1 MHRLLKMLLAF
12 ALITCLPIPCCAQSA
27 SEKKAAQKAELK
39 AELKAEELKNDAS
52 YICGEGWGDTYSSA
66 DQAALN
72 DLISKIS
79 LHVSNSFQIN
89 EEELNTN
96 SGFDSKTAVTSV
108 MNSYAQATLTNT
120 NNLVISNAPQT
131 HVLRYI
137 KSSEVIKIFDERK
150 EKVFDYVRSAMR
162 AEEKAKIDDALRNYY
177 WAFAMVRSL
186 QYPNSVKMDIDGEQ
200 RLLVTWIPQQ
210 IEEIM
215 SNLSTQIASKDGND
229 INLFIKYKNE
239 PVTSIDYT
247 YFDGQTWSNL
257 YSAKDGM
264 GIVELRPGVDVN
276 SLQLKYEYEY
286 ADQCQIDKELESVM
300 QLFKGTPFKN
310 ASVYISNL
318 DKKSAVSSEA
328 RKEFEKS
335 VKTESAANLETLS
348 KVNDEKQ
355 LAGIMNRVVN
365 AIKTR
370 QYDSVND
377 CFSADGL
384 EMYKKLLNYGQ
395 ARLLGNPQFSFYT
408 MGKRVVCR
416 SIPMAFS
423 FRNNKRKFVEDVTF
437 TFGEDRKIE
446 CVAFGL
452 GSQAKTDIFDK
463 GVGAWS
469 DYAKMVIAT
478 FLENYKTAFA
488 LKRLDYLESVFDD
501 NATII
506 TGHVIKRNP
515 RLSMEDQASTFGDNK
530 PLIKYTRQTKSEY
543 LRKLKMCFQS
553 NQFINI
559 RFADNDVVKM
569 GAGGETYGIQI
580 KQDYYSSNYGDHGY
594 LFLMVDFNDPE
605 NPSIKV
611 RTWQP
616 DRNPNINS
624 NLPRSNRDWG
634 IIGPGNF

>member
-1 MHRLLKMLLAF
+1 MHKTIWMILMLL
-12 ALITCLPIPCCAQSA
+12 LPLTSLAQT
-27 SEKKAAQKAELK
+27 
-39 AELKAEELKNDAS
+39 AEERAEQMKANAE
-52 YICGEGWGDTYSSA
+52 YICGEGWGDTYNSA
-66 DQAALN
+66 DQAALA

-79 LHVSNSFQIN
+79 LNISNSFEIK
-89 EEELNTN
+89 EEEFNTN
-96 SGFDSKTAVTSV
+96 SSFDSKTAITSV

-120 NNLVISNAPQT
+120 FNLVISNTPQT

-137 KSSEVIKIFDERK
+137 RKSEVNKIFDERK

-186 QYPNSVKMDIDGEQ
+186 QYPNSVKMTIDGVQ

-215 SNLSTQIASKDGND
+215 SNLSTKIASKDGNE
-229 INLFIKYKNE
+229 INLFIKYKGE
-239 PVTSIDYT
+239 PVTSLDYT

-264 GIVELRPGVDVN
+264 GIVELRPGVEIN

-300 QLFKGTPFKN
+300 QLFKGTSFKN
-310 ASVYISNL
+310 TSVYINNL

-328 RKEFEKS
+328 KKEFEKS

-348 KVNDEKQ
+348 KVENEKE
-355 LAGIMNRVVN
+355 LAGIMTRVIN
-365 AIKTR
+365 AIKAKD
-370 QYDSVND
+370 YDSVSD
-377 CFSADGL
+377 CFSEDGL

-395 ARLLGNPQFSFYT
+395 ARLLGDPQFSFYT

-423 FRNNKRKFVEDVTF
+423 FKNNRRKFVEDVTF
-437 TFGEDRKIE
+437 TFDENKKIE

-452 GSQAKTDIFDK
+452 GSQAKTDIFNK

-506 TGHVIKRNP
+506 TGHIIKKAP
-515 RLSMEDQASTFGDNK
+515 KVAMEGESFINSNNK
-530 PLIKYTRQTKSEY
+530 LIKYTRQTKSEY
-543 LRKLKMCFQS
+543 MRKLKMCFQS

-580 KQDYYSSNYGDHGY
+580 KQDYYSTNYGDHGY
-594 LFLMVDFNDPE
+594 LFLMVDFNDPD

>member
-1 MHRLLKMLLAF
+1 MHKTIWMILMLL
-12 ALITCLPIPCCAQSA
+12 LSLTSLAQT
-27 SEKKAAQKAELK
+27 
-39 AELKAEELKNDAS
+39 AEERAEQMKANAE
-52 YICGEGWGDTYSSA
+52 YICGEGWGDTYNSA
-66 DQAALN
+66 DQAALA

-79 LHVSNSFQIN
+79 LNISNSFEIK
-89 EEELNTN
+89 EEEFNTN
-96 SGFDSKTAVTSV
+96 SSFDSKTAITSV

-120 NNLVISNAPQT
+120 FNLVISNTPQT

-137 KSSEVIKIFDERK
+137 RKSEVNKIFDERK

-186 QYPNSVKMDIDGEQ
+186 QYPNSVKMTIDGVQ

-215 SNLSTQIASKDGND
+215 SNLSTKIASKDGNE
-229 INLFIKYKNE
+229 INLFIKYKGE
-239 PVTSIDYT
+239 PVTSLDYT

-264 GIVELRPGVDVN
+264 GIVELRPGVEIN

-300 QLFKGTPFKN
+300 QLFKGTSFKN
-310 ASVYISNL
+310 ASVYINNL

-328 RKEFEKS
+328 KKEFEKS

-348 KVNDEKQ
+348 KVENEKE
-355 LAGIMNRVVN
+355 LAGIMTRVIN
-365 AIKTR
+365 AIKAKD
-370 QYDSVND
+370 YDSVSD
-377 CFSADGL
+377 CFSEDGL

-395 ARLLGNPQFSFYT
+395 ARLLGDPQFSFYT

-423 FRNNKRKFVEDVTF
+423 FKNNRRKFVEDVTF
-437 TFGEDRKIE
+437 TFDENKKIE

-452 GSQAKTDIFDK
+452 GSQAKTDIFNK

-506 TGHVIKRNP
+506 TGHIIKKAP
-515 RLSMEDQASTFGDNK
+515 KVAMEGESFINSNNK
-530 PLIKYTRQTKSEY
+530 LIKYTRQTKSEY
-543 LRKLKMCFQS
+543 MRKLKMCFQS

-580 KQDYYSSNYGDHGY
+580 KQDYYSTNYGDHGY
-594 LFLMVDFNDPE
+594 LFLMVDFNDPD

>member
-1 MHRLLKMLLAF
+1 MHKTIWMILMLL
-12 ALITCLPIPCCAQSA
+12 LPLTSLAQT
-27 SEKKAAQKAELK
+27 
-39 AELKAEELKNDAS
+39 AEERAEQMKANAE
-52 YICGEGWGDTYSSA
+52 YICGEGWGDTYNSA
-66 DQAALN
+66 DQAALA

-79 LHVSNSFQIN
+79 LNISNSFEIK
-89 EEELNTN
+89 EEEFNTN
-96 SGFDSKTAVTSV
+96 SSFDSKTAITSV

-120 NNLVISNAPQT
+120 FNLVISNTPQT

-137 KSSEVIKIFDERK
+137 RKSEVNKIFDERK

-186 QYPNSVKMDIDGEQ
+186 QYPNSVKMTIDGVQ

-215 SNLSTQIASKDGND
+215 SNLSTKIASKDGNE
-229 INLFIKYKNE
+229 INLFIKYKGE
-239 PVTSIDYT
+239 PVTSLDYT

-264 GIVELRPGVDVN
+264 GIVELRPGVEIN

-300 QLFKGTPFKN
+300 QLFKGTSFKN
-310 ASVYISNL
+310 ASVYINNL

-328 RKEFEKS
+328 KKEFEKS

-348 KVNDEKQ
+348 KVENEKE
-355 LAGIMNRVVN
+355 LAGIMTRVIN
-365 AIKTR
+365 AIKAKD
-370 QYDSVND
+370 YDSVSD
-377 CFSADGL
+377 CFSEDGL

-395 ARLLGNPQFSFYT
+395 ARLLGDPQFSFYT

-423 FRNNKRKFVEDVTF
+423 FKNNRRKFVEDVTF
-437 TFGEDRKIE
+437 TFDENKKIE

-452 GSQAKTDIFDK
+452 GSQAKTDIFNK

-488 LKRLDYLESVFDD
+488 LKRLNYLESVFDD

-506 TGHVIKRNP
+506 TGHIIKKAP
-515 RLSMEDQASTFGDNK
+515 KVAMEGESFINSNNK
-530 PLIKYTRQTKSEY
+530 LIKYTRQTKSEY
-543 LRKLKMCFQS
+543 MRKLKMCFQS

-580 KQDYYSSNYGDHGY
+580 KQDYYSTNYGDHGY
-594 LFLMVDFNDPE
+594 LFLMVDFNDPD

>member
-1 MHRLLKMLLAF
+1 MHKMKWLFSVLIALTLLPLASQ
-12 ALITCLPIPCCAQSA
+12 AQTEA
-27 SEKKAAQKAELK
+27 EKKAEM
-39 AELKAEELKNDAS
+39 KAEELKNNND
-52 YICGEGWGDTYSSA
+52 YICGEGWGDTYNST
-66 DQAALN
+66 DQAALA

-79 LHVSNSFQIN
+79 INVSNSFQIN

-96 SGFDSKTAVTSV
+96 NGLDSKTAITSV

-120 NNLVISNAPQT
+120 NNLVISNSPKA

-137 KSSEVIKIFDERK
+137 KRSEIAKIFDERK

-162 AEEKAKIDDALRNYY
+162 AEEKGKVDDALRNYY

-186 QYPNSVKMDIDGEQ
+186 QHPNSVKMDIDGTQ

-215 SNLSTQIASKDGND
+215 GNLSVKIASKDEND
-229 INLFIKYKNE
+229 LNIFVKYKGE
-239 PVTSIDYT
+239 PVTSLDYT

-300 QLFKGTPFKN
+300 SLFKGTPFKN
-310 ASVYISNL
+310 ATVYINNL
-318 DKKSAVSSEA
+318 DKKSVVSSEA
-328 RKEFEKS
+328 KKDFEKS
-335 VKTESAANLETLS
+335 VKTESAANLADIS
-348 KVNDEKQ
+348 KVEDEKA
-355 LAGIMNRVVN
+355 LAAIMGKVVN
-365 AIKTR
+365 AIKTKN
-370 QYDSVND
+370 YDSVND

-384 EMYKKLLNYGQ
+384 EMYKKLLNYGK
-395 ARLLGNPQFSFYT
+395 ARLLGDPQFSFYK

-423 FRNNKRKFVEDVTF
+423 FQNNKRKFVEDVTF
-437 TFGEDRKIE
+437 TFDENKKIE

-452 GSQAKTDIFDK
+452 GSQAKTDIFNK

-506 TGHVIKRNP
+506 TGHIIKRNP
-515 RLSMEDQASTFGDNK
+515 KLNIEGQTATFGDNK

-580 KQDYYSSNYGDHGY
+580 KQDYYSTNYGDHGY

>member
-1 MHRLLKMLLAF
+1 MHKTIWMILMLL
-12 ALITCLPIPCCAQSA
+12 LPLTSLAQT
-27 SEKKAAQKAELK
+27 
-39 AELKAEELKNDAS
+39 AEERAEQMKANAE
-52 YICGEGWGDTYSSA
+52 YICGEGWGDTYNSA
-66 DQAALN
+66 DQAALA

-79 LHVSNSFQIN
+79 LNISNSFEIK
-89 EEELNTN
+89 EEEFNTN
-96 SGFDSKTAVTSV
+96 SSFDSKTAISSV

-120 NNLVISNAPQT
+120 FNLVISNTPQT

-137 KSSEVIKIFDERK
+137 RKSEVNKIFDERK

-186 QYPNSVKMDIDGEQ
+186 QYPNSVKMTIDGVQ

-215 SNLSTQIASKDGND
+215 SNLSTKIASKDGNE
-229 INLFIKYKNE
+229 INLFIKYKGE
-239 PVTSIDYT
+239 PVTSLDYT

-300 QLFKGTPFKN
+300 QLFKGTSFKN
-310 ASVYISNL
+310 ASVYINNL

-328 RKEFEKS
+328 KKEFEKS

-348 KVNDEKQ
+348 KVENEKE
-355 LAGIMNRVVN
+355 LAGIMTRVIN
-365 AIKTR
+365 AIKAKD
-370 QYDSVND
+370 YDSVSD
-377 CFSADGL
+377 CFSEDGL

-395 ARLLGNPQFSFYT
+395 ARLLGDPQFSFYT

-423 FRNNKRKFVEDVTF
+423 FKNNRRKFVEDVTF
-437 TFGEDRKIE
+437 TFDENKKIE

-452 GSQAKTDIFDK
+452 GSQAKTDIFNK

-506 TGHVIKRNP
+506 TGHIIKKAPKVAIEGESFIN
-515 RLSMEDQASTFGDNK
+515 SNNK
-530 PLIKYTRQTKSEY
+530 LIKYTRQTKSEY
-543 LRKLKMCFQS
+543 MRKLKMCFQS

-580 KQDYYSSNYGDHGY
+580 KQDYYSTNYGDHGY
-594 LFLMVDFNDPE
+594 LFLMVDFNDPD

>member
-1 MHRLLKMLLAF
+1 MLMLSF
-12 ALITCLPIPCCAQSA
+12 TCSAQNTA
-27 SEKKAAQKAELK
+27 KDKAEQIK
-39 AELKAEELKNDAS
+39 GNDA
-52 YICGEGWGDTYSSA
+52 YLCGEGWGDTYNSA
-66 DQAALN
+66 DQAALA

-79 LHVSNSFQIN
+79 LNISSSFEIK

-96 SGFDSKTAVTSV
+96 SGFDSNTAVTSV

-120 NNLVISNAPQT
+120 DNLVISNSPQT

-137 KSSEVIKIFDERK
+137 RRSEINKIFDERK

-162 AEEKAKIDDALRNYY
+162 AEEKGKIDDALRNYY

-186 QYPNSVKMDIDGEQ
+186 QYPNSVKMTVEGEQ

-210 IEEIM
+210 MQEIM
-215 SNLSTQIASKDGND
+215 SNISTKIASKDGND
-229 INLFIKYKNE
+229 INLFIKYKGE
-239 PVTSIDYT
+239 PVSSLDYT

-264 GIVELRPGVDVN
+264 GIVELRPDVDIN

-286 ADQCQIDKELESVM
+286 ADQAQIDKELESVM
-300 QLFKGTPFKN
+300 HLFKGTPFKN
-310 ASVYISNL
+310 ATTYINNL

-328 RKEFEKS
+328 KKDFEKT
-335 VKTESAANLETLS
+335 VKTESAANLEDLS
-348 KVNDEKQ
+348 KVEDEKT
-355 LAGIMNRVVN
+355 LANIMGKVIN
-365 AIKTR
+365 AIKTKN
-370 QYDSVND
+370 YNSADD
-377 CFSADGL
+377 CFSEDGL
-384 EMYKKLLNYGQ
+384 EMYRKLLNYGQ
-395 ARLLGNPQFSFYT
+395 ARILGNPQFSFYK

-423 FRNNKRKFVEDVTF
+423 FKNNKRKFVEDVTF
-437 TFGEDRKIE
+437 TFDENKKIE

-452 GSQAKTDIFDK
+452 GNQAKTDIFNK

-506 TGHVIKRNP
+506 TGHVIKKNP
-515 RLSMEDQASTFGDNK
+515 KLDVENQSAVFGDNK

-553 NQFINI
+553 NQFINV

-580 KQDYYSSNYGDHGY
+580 KQDYYSTNYGDQGY

-616 DRNPNINS
+616 DRNPDINS

>member
-1 MHRLLKMLLAF
+1 MHKTIWMILMLL
-12 ALITCLPIPCCAQSA
+12 LPLTSLAQT
-27 SEKKAAQKAELK
+27 
-39 AELKAEELKNDAS
+39 AEERAEQMKANAE
-52 YICGEGWGDTYSSA
+52 YICGEGWGDTYNSA
-66 DQAALN
+66 DQAALA

-79 LHVSNSFQIN
+79 LNISNSFEIK
-89 EEELNTN
+89 EEEFNTN
-96 SGFDSKTAVTSV
+96 SSFDSKTAITSV

-120 NNLVISNAPQT
+120 FNLVISNTPQT

-137 KSSEVIKIFDERK
+137 RKSEVNKIFDERK

-186 QYPNSVKMDIDGEQ
+186 QYPNSVKMTIDGVQ

-215 SNLSTQIASKDGND
+215 SNLSTKIASKDDNE
-229 INLFIKYKNE
+229 INLFIKYKGE
-239 PVTSIDYT
+239 PVTSLDYT

-264 GIVELRPGVDVN
+264 GIVELRPGVEIN

-300 QLFKGTPFKN
+300 QLFKGTSFKN
-310 ASVYISNL
+310 ASVYINNL

-328 RKEFEKS
+328 KKEFEKS

-348 KVNDEKQ
+348 KVENEKE
-355 LAGIMNRVVN
+355 LAGIMTRVIN
-365 AIKTR
+365 AIKAKD
-370 QYDSVND
+370 YDSVSD
-377 CFSADGL
+377 CFSEDGL

-395 ARLLGNPQFSFYT
+395 ARLLGDPQFSFYT

-423 FRNNKRKFVEDVTF
+423 FKNNRRKFVEDVTF
-437 TFGEDRKIE
+437 TFDENKKIE

-452 GSQAKTDIFDK
+452 GSQAKTDIFNK

-506 TGHVIKRNP
+506 TGHIIKKAP
-515 RLSMEDQASTFGDNK
+515 KVAMEGESFINSNNK
-530 PLIKYTRQTKSEY
+530 LIKYTRQTKSEY
-543 LRKLKMCFQS
+543 MRKLKMCFQS

-580 KQDYYSSNYGDHGY
+580 KQDYYSTNYGDHGY
-594 LFLMVDFNDPE
+594 LFLMVDFNDPD

>member
-1 MHRLLKMLLAF
+1 MHKTIWMILMLL
-12 ALITCLPIPCCAQSA
+12 LPLTSLAQTA
-27 SEKKAAQKAELK
+27 AERAEQMKANAE
-39 AELKAEELKNDAS
+39 
-52 YICGEGWGDTYSSA
+52 YICGEGWGDTYNSA
-66 DQAALN
+66 DQAALA

-79 LHVSNSFQIN
+79 LNISNSFEIK
-89 EEELNTN
+89 EEEFNTN
-96 SGFDSKTAVTSV
+96 SSFDSKTAITSV

-120 NNLVISNAPQT
+120 FNLVISNTPQT

-137 KSSEVIKIFDERK
+137 RKSEVNKIFDERK

-186 QYPNSVKMDIDGEQ
+186 QYPNSVKMTIDGVQ

-215 SNLSTQIASKDGND
+215 SNLSTKIASKDGNE
-229 INLFIKYKNE
+229 INLFIKYKGE
-239 PVTSIDYT
+239 PVTSLDYT

-264 GIVELRPGVDVN
+264 GIVELRPGVEIN

-300 QLFKGTPFKN
+300 QLFKGTSFKN
-310 ASVYISNL
+310 ASVYINNL

-328 RKEFEKS
+328 KKEFEKS

-348 KVNDEKQ
+348 KVENEKE
-355 LAGIMNRVVN
+355 LAGIMTRVIN
-365 AIKTR
+365 AIKAKD
-370 QYDSVND
+370 YDSVSD
-377 CFSADGL
+377 CFSEDGL

-395 ARLLGNPQFSFYT
+395 ARLLGDPQFSFYT

-423 FRNNKRKFVEDVTF
+423 FKNNRRKFVEDVTF
-437 TFGEDRKIE
+437 TFDENKKIE

-452 GSQAKTDIFDK
+452 GSQAKTDIFNK

-506 TGHVIKRNP
+506 TGHIIKKAP
-515 RLSMEDQASTFGDNK
+515 KVAMEGESFINSNNK
-530 PLIKYTRQTKSEY
+530 LIKYTRQTKSEY
-543 LRKLKMCFQS
+543 MRKLKMCFQS

-580 KQDYYSSNYGDHGY
+580 KQDYYSTNYGDHGY
-594 LFLMVDFNDPE
+594 LFLMVDFNDPD

>member
-1 MHRLLKMLLAF
+1 MHKTIWMILMLL
-12 ALITCLPIPCCAQSA
+12 LPLSSLAQT
-27 SEKKAAQKAELK
+27 
-39 AELKAEELKNDAS
+39 AEERAEQMKANAE
-52 YICGEGWGDTYSSA
+52 YICGEGWGDTYNSA
-66 DQAALN
+66 DQAALA

-79 LHVSNSFQIN
+79 LNISNSFEIK
-89 EEELNTN
+89 EEEFNTN
-96 SGFDSKTAVTSV
+96 SSFDSKTAITSV

-120 NNLVISNAPQT
+120 FNLVISNTPQT

-137 KSSEVIKIFDERK
+137 RKSEVNKIFDERK

-186 QYPNSVKMDIDGEQ
+186 QYPNSVKMTIDGVQ

-215 SNLSTQIASKDGND
+215 SNLSTKIASKDGNE
-229 INLFIKYKNE
+229 INLFIKYKGE
-239 PVTSIDYT
+239 PVTSLDYT

-264 GIVELRPGVDVN
+264 GIVELRPGVEIN

-300 QLFKGTPFKN
+300 QLFKGTSFKN
-310 ASVYISNL
+310 ASVYINNL

-328 RKEFEKS
+328 KKEFEKS

-348 KVNDEKQ
+348 KVENEKE
-355 LAGIMNRVVN
+355 LAGIMTRVIN
-365 AIKTR
+365 AIKAKD
-370 QYDSVND
+370 YDCVSD
-377 CFSADGL
+377 CFSEDGL

-395 ARLLGNPQFSFYT
+395 ARLLGDPQFSFYT

-423 FRNNKRKFVEDVTF
+423 FKNNRRKFVEDVTF
-437 TFGEDRKIE
+437 TFDENKKIE

-452 GSQAKTDIFDK
+452 GSQAKTDIFNK

-506 TGHVIKRNP
+506 TGHIIKKAP
-515 RLSMEDQASTFGDNK
+515 KVAMEGESFINSNNK
-530 PLIKYTRQTKSEY
+530 LIKYTRQTKSEY
-543 LRKLKMCFQS
+543 MRKLKMCFQS

-580 KQDYYSSNYGDHGY
+580 KQDYYSTNYGDHGY
-594 LFLMVDFNDPE
+594 LFLMVDFNDPD

>member
-1 MHRLLKMLLAF
+1 MHKTIWMILMLL
-12 ALITCLPIPCCAQSA
+12 LPLTSLAQT
-27 SEKKAAQKAELK
+27 
-39 AELKAEELKNDAS
+39 AEERAEQMKANAE
-52 YICGEGWGDTYSSA
+52 YICGEGWGDTYNSA
-66 DQAALN
+66 DQAALA

-79 LHVSNSFQIN
+79 LNISNSFEIK
-89 EEELNTN
+89 EEEFNTN
-96 SGFDSKTAVTSV
+96 SSFDSKTAITSV

-120 NNLVISNAPQT
+120 FNLVISNTPQT

-137 KSSEVIKIFDERK
+137 RKSEVNKIFDERK

-186 QYPNSVKMDIDGEQ
+186 QYPNSVKMTIDGVQ

-215 SNLSTQIASKDGND
+215 SNLSTKIASKDGNE
-229 INLFIKYKNE
+229 INLFIKYKGE
-239 PVTSIDYT
+239 PVTSLDYT

-264 GIVELRPGVDVN
+264 GIVELRPGVEIN

-300 QLFKGTPFKN
+300 QLFKGTSFKN
-310 ASVYISNL
+310 AFVYINNL

-328 RKEFEKS
+328 KKEFEKS

-348 KVNDEKQ
+348 KVENEKE
-355 LAGIMNRVVN
+355 LAGIMTRVIN
-365 AIKTR
+365 AIKAKD
-370 QYDSVND
+370 YDCVSD
-377 CFSADGL
+377 CFSEDGL

-395 ARLLGNPQFSFYT
+395 ARLLGDPQFSFYT

-423 FRNNKRKFVEDVTF
+423 FKNNRRKFVEDVTF
-437 TFGEDRKIE
+437 TFDENKKIE

-452 GSQAKTDIFDK
+452 GSQAKTDIFNK

-506 TGHVIKRNP
+506 TGHIIKKAP
-515 RLSMEDQASTFGDNK
+515 KVAMEGESFINSNNK
-530 PLIKYTRQTKSEY
+530 LIKYTRQTKSEY
-543 LRKLKMCFQS
+543 MRKLKMCFQS

-580 KQDYYSSNYGDHGY
+580 KQDYYSTNYGDHGY
-594 LFLMVDFNDPE
+594 LFLMVDFNDPD

>member
-1 MHRLLKMLLAF
+1 MHKTIWMILMLL
-12 ALITCLPIPCCAQSA
+12 LPLTSLAQT
-27 SEKKAAQKAELK
+27 
-39 AELKAEELKNDAS
+39 AEERAEQMKANAE
-52 YICGEGWGDTYSSA
+52 YICGEGWGDTYNSA
-66 DQAALN
+66 DQAALA

-79 LHVSNSFQIN
+79 LNISNSFEIK
-89 EEELNTN
+89 EEEFNTN
-96 SGFDSKTAVTSV
+96 SSFDSKTAITSV

-120 NNLVISNAPQT
+120 FNLVISNTPQT

-137 KSSEVIKIFDERK
+137 RKSEVNKIFDERK

-186 QYPNSVKMDIDGEQ
+186 QYPNSVKMTIDGVQ

-215 SNLSTQIASKDGND
+215 SNLSTKIASKDGNE
-229 INLFIKYKNE
+229 INLFIKYKGE
-239 PVTSIDYT
+239 PVTSLDYT

-264 GIVELRPGVDVN
+264 GIVELRPGVEIN

-300 QLFKGTPFKN
+300 QLFKGTSFKN
-310 ASVYISNL
+310 ASVYINNL

-328 RKEFEKS
+328 KKEFEKS

-348 KVNDEKQ
+348 KVENEKE
-355 LAGIMNRVVN
+355 LAGIMTRVIN
-365 AIKTR
+365 AIKAKD
-370 QYDSVND
+370 YDSVSD
-377 CFSADGL
+377 CFSEDGL

-395 ARLLGNPQFSFYT
+395 ARLLGDSQFSFYT

-423 FRNNKRKFVEDVTF
+423 FKNNRRKFVEDVTF
-437 TFGEDRKIE
+437 TFDENKKIE

-452 GSQAKTDIFDK
+452 GSQAKTDIFNK

-506 TGHVIKRNP
+506 TGHIIKKAP
-515 RLSMEDQASTFGDNK
+515 KVAMEGESFINSNNK
-530 PLIKYTRQTKSEY
+530 LIKYTRQTKSEY
-543 LRKLKMCFQS
+543 MRKLKMCFQS

-580 KQDYYSSNYGDHGY
+580 KQDYYSTNYGDHGY
-594 LFLMVDFNDPE
+594 LFLMVDFNDPD

>member
-1 MHRLLKMLLAF
+1 MHKTIWMILMLL
-12 ALITCLPIPCCAQSA
+12 LPLTSLAQT
-27 SEKKAAQKAELK
+27 
-39 AELKAEELKNDAS
+39 AEERAEQMKANAE
-52 YICGEGWGDTYSSA
+52 YICGEGWGDTYNSA
-66 DQAALN
+66 DQAALA

-79 LHVSNSFQIN
+79 LNISNSFEIK
-89 EEELNTN
+89 EEEFNTN
-96 SGFDSKTAVTSV
+96 SSFDSKTAITSV

-120 NNLVISNAPQT
+120 FNLVISNTPQT

-137 KSSEVIKIFDERK
+137 RKSEVNKIFDERK

-186 QYPNSVKMDIDGEQ
+186 QYPNSVKMTIDGVQ

-215 SNLSTQIASKDGND
+215 SNLSTKIASKDGNE
-229 INLFIKYKNE
+229 INLFIKYKGE
-239 PVTSIDYT
+239 PVTSLDYT

-264 GIVELRPGVDVN
+264 GIVELRPGVEIN

-300 QLFKGTPFKN
+300 QLFKGTSFKN
-310 ASVYISNL
+310 ASVYINNL

-328 RKEFEKS
+328 KKEFEKS

-348 KVNDEKQ
+348 KVENEKE
-355 LAGIMNRVVN
+355 LAGIMTRVIN
-365 AIKTR
+365 AIKAKD
-370 QYDSVND
+370 YDSVSD
-377 CFSADGL
+377 CFSEDGL

-395 ARLLGNPQFSFYT
+395 ARLLGDPQFSFYT

-423 FRNNKRKFVEDVTF
+423 FKNNRRKFVEDVTF
-437 TFGEDRKIE
+437 TFDENKKIE

-452 GSQAKTDIFDK
+452 GSHAKTDIFNK

-506 TGHVIKRNP
+506 TGHIIKKAP
-515 RLSMEDQASTFGDNK
+515 KVAMEGESFINSNNK
-530 PLIKYTRQTKSEY
+530 LIKYTRQTKSEY
-543 LRKLKMCFQS
+543 MRKLKMCFQS

-580 KQDYYSSNYGDHGY
+580 KQDYYSTNYGDHGY
-594 LFLMVDFNDPE
+594 LFLMVDFNDPD

>member
-1 MHRLLKMLLAF
+1 MHKTIWMILMLL
-12 ALITCLPIPCCAQSA
+12 LPLTSLAQT
-27 SEKKAAQKAELK
+27 
-39 AELKAEELKNDAS
+39 AEERAEQMKANAE
-52 YICGEGWGDTYSSA
+52 YICGEGWGDTYNSA
-66 DQAALN
+66 DQAALA

-79 LHVSNSFQIN
+79 LNISNSFEIK
-89 EEELNTN
+89 EEEFNTN
-96 SGFDSKTAVTSV
+96 SSFDSKTAITSV

-120 NNLVISNAPQT
+120 FNLVISNTPQT

-137 KSSEVIKIFDERK
+137 RKSEVNKIFDERK

-186 QYPNSVKMDIDGEQ
+186 QYPNSVKMTIDGVQ

-210 IEEIM
+210 IEEIL
-215 SNLSTQIASKDGND
+215 SNLSTKIASKDGNE
-229 INLFIKYKNE
+229 INLFIKYKGE
-239 PVTSIDYT
+239 PVTSLDYT

-300 QLFKGTPFKN
+300 QLFKGTSFKN
-310 ASVYISNL
+310 ASVYINNL

-328 RKEFEKS
+328 KKEFEKS

-348 KVNDEKQ
+348 KVENEKE
-355 LAGIMNRVVN
+355 LAGIMTRVIN
-365 AIKTR
+365 AIKAKD
-370 QYDSVND
+370 YDSVSD
-377 CFSADGL
+377 CFSEDGL

-395 ARLLGNPQFSFYT
+395 ARLLGDPQFSFYT

-423 FRNNKRKFVEDVTF
+423 FKNNRRKFVEDVTF
-437 TFGEDRKIE
+437 TFDENKKIE

-452 GSQAKTDIFDK
+452 GSQAKTDIFNK

-506 TGHVIKRNP
+506 TGHIIKKAP
-515 RLSMEDQASTFGDNK
+515 KVAMEGESFINSNNK
-530 PLIKYTRQTKSEY
+530 LIKYTRQTKSEY
-543 LRKLKMCFQS
+543 MRKLKMCFQS

-580 KQDYYSSNYGDHGY
+580 KQDYYSTNYGDHGY
-594 LFLMVDFNDPE
+594 LFLMVDFNDPD

>member
-1 MHRLLKMLLAF
+1 MHKTIWMILMLL
-12 ALITCLPIPCCAQSA
+12 LPLTSLAQT
-27 SEKKAAQKAELK
+27 
-39 AELKAEELKNDAS
+39 AEERAEQMKANAE
-52 YICGEGWGDTYSSA
+52 YICGEGWGDTYNSA
-66 DQAALN
+66 DQAALA

-79 LHVSNSFQIN
+79 LNISNSFEIK
-89 EEELNTN
+89 EEEFNTN
-96 SGFDSKTAVTSV
+96 SSFDSKTAITSV

-120 NNLVISNAPQT
+120 FNLVISNTPQT

-137 KSSEVIKIFDERK
+137 RKSEVNKIFDERK

-186 QYPNSVKMDIDGEQ
+186 QYPNSVKMTIDGVQ

-215 SNLSTQIASKDGND
+215 SNLSTKIASKDGNE
-229 INLFIKYKNE
+229 INLFIKYKGE
-239 PVTSIDYT
+239 PVTSLDYT

-264 GIVELRPGVDVN
+264 GIVELRPGVEIN

-300 QLFKGTPFKN
+300 QLFKGTSFKN
-310 ASVYISNL
+310 ASVYINNL

-328 RKEFEKS
+328 KKEFEKS

-348 KVNDEKQ
+348 KVENEKE
-355 LAGIMNRVVN
+355 LAGIMTRVIN
-365 AIKTR
+365 AIKAKD
-370 QYDSVND
+370 YDSVSD
-377 CFSADGL
+377 CFSEDGL

-395 ARLLGNPQFSFYT
+395 ARLLGDPQFSFYT
-408 MGKRVVCR
+408 MGKRVICR

-423 FRNNKRKFVEDVTF
+423 FKNNRRKFVEDVTF
-437 TFGEDRKIE
+437 TFDENKKIE

-452 GSQAKTDIFDK
+452 GSQAKTDIFNK

-506 TGHVIKRNP
+506 TGHIIKKAP
-515 RLSMEDQASTFGDNK
+515 KVAMEGESFINSNNK
-530 PLIKYTRQTKSEY
+530 LIKYTRQTKSEY
-543 LRKLKMCFQS
+543 MRKLKMCFQS

-580 KQDYYSSNYGDHGY
+580 KQDYYSTNYGDHGY
-594 LFLMVDFNDPE
+594 LFLMVDFNDPD

>member
-1 MHRLLKMLLAF
+1 MHKTIWMILMLL
-12 ALITCLPIPCCAQSA
+12 LPLTSLAQT
-27 SEKKAAQKAELK
+27 
-39 AELKAEELKNDAS
+39 AEERAEQMKANAE
-52 YICGEGWGDTYSSA
+52 YICGEGWGDTYNSA
-66 DQAALN
+66 DQAALA

-79 LHVSNSFQIN
+79 LNISNSFEIK
-89 EEELNTN
+89 EEEFNTN
-96 SGFDSKTAVTSV
+96 SSFDSKTAITSV

-120 NNLVISNAPQT
+120 FNLVISNTPQT

-137 KSSEVIKIFDERK
+137 RKSEVNKIFDERK

-186 QYPNSVKMDIDGEQ
+186 QYPNSVKMTIDGVQ

-215 SNLSTQIASKDGND
+215 SNLSTKIASKDGNE
-229 INLFIKYKNE
+229 INLIIKYKGE
-239 PVTSIDYT
+239 PVTSLDYT

-264 GIVELRPGVDVN
+264 GIVELRPGVEIN

-300 QLFKGTPFKN
+300 QLFKGTSFKN
-310 ASVYISNL
+310 ASVYINNL

-328 RKEFEKS
+328 KKEFEKS

-348 KVNDEKQ
+348 KVENEKE
-355 LAGIMNRVVN
+355 LAGIMTRVIN
-365 AIKTR
+365 AIKAKD
-370 QYDSVND
+370 YDSVSD
-377 CFSADGL
+377 CFSEDGL

-395 ARLLGNPQFSFYT
+395 ARLLGDPQFSFYT

-423 FRNNKRKFVEDVTF
+423 FKNNRRKFVEDVTF
-437 TFGEDRKIE
+437 TFDENKKIE

-452 GSQAKTDIFDK
+452 GSQAKTDIFNK

-506 TGHVIKRNP
+506 TGHIIKKAP
-515 RLSMEDQASTFGDNK
+515 KVAMEGESFINSNNK
-530 PLIKYTRQTKSEY
+530 LIKYTRQTKSEY
-543 LRKLKMCFQS
+543 MRKLKMCFQS

-580 KQDYYSSNYGDHGY
+580 KQDYYSTNYGDHGY
-594 LFLMVDFNDPE
+594 LFLMVDFNDPD

>member
-1 MHRLLKMLLAF
+1 MHKTIWMILMLL
-12 ALITCLPIPCCAQSA
+12 LPLTSLAQT
-27 SEKKAAQKAELK
+27 
-39 AELKAEELKNDAS
+39 AEERAEQMKANAE
-52 YICGEGWGDTYSSA
+52 YICGEGWGDTYNSA
-66 DQAALN
+66 DQAALA

-79 LHVSNSFQIN
+79 LNISNSFEIK
-89 EEELNTN
+89 EEEFNTN
-96 SGFDSKTAVTSV
+96 SSFDSKTAITSV

-120 NNLVISNAPQT
+120 FNLVISNTPQT

-137 KSSEVIKIFDERK
+137 RKSEVNKIFDERK

-186 QYPNSVKMDIDGEQ
+186 QYPNSVKMTIDGVQ

-215 SNLSTQIASKDGND
+215 SNLSTKIASKDGNE
-229 INLFIKYKNE
+229 INLFIKYKGE
-239 PVTSIDYT
+239 PVTSLDYT

-264 GIVELRPGVDVN
+264 GIVELRPGVEIN

-300 QLFKGTPFKN
+300 QLFKGTSFKN
-310 ASVYISNL
+310 ASVYINNL

-328 RKEFEKS
+328 KKEFEKS

-348 KVNDEKQ
+348 KVENEKE
-355 LAGIMNRVVN
+355 LAGIMTRVIN
-365 AIKTR
+365 AIKAKD
-370 QYDSVND
+370 YDSVSD
-377 CFSADGL
+377 CFSEDGL

-395 ARLLGNPQFSFYT
+395 ARLLGDPQFSFYT

-423 FRNNKRKFVEDVTF
+423 FKNNRRKFVEDVTF
-437 TFGEDRKIE
+437 TFDENKKIE

-452 GSQAKTDIFDK
+452 GSQAKTDIFNK

-506 TGHVIKRNP
+506 TGHIIKKAP
-515 RLSMEDQASTFGDNK
+515 KVAMEGESFINSNNK
-530 PLIKYTRQTKSEY
+530 LIKYTRQTKSEY
-543 LRKLKMCFQS
+543 MRKLKMCFQS

-580 KQDYYSSNYGDHGY
+580 KQDYNSTNYGDHGY
-594 LFLMVDFNDPE
+594 LFLMVDFNDPD

>member
-1 MHRLLKMLLAF
+1 MHKTIWMILMLL
-12 ALITCLPIPCCAQSA
+12 LPLTSLAQT
-27 SEKKAAQKAELK
+27 
-39 AELKAEELKNDAS
+39 AEERAEQMKANAE
-52 YICGEGWGDTYSSA
+52 YICGEGWGDTYNSA
-66 DQAALN
+66 DQAALA

-79 LHVSNSFQIN
+79 LNISNSFEIK
-89 EEELNTN
+89 EEEFNTN
-96 SGFDSKTAVTSV
+96 SSFDSKTAITSV

-120 NNLVISNAPQT
+120 FNLVISNTPQT

-137 KSSEVIKIFDERK
+137 RKSEVNKIFDERK

-186 QYPNSVKMDIDGEQ
+186 QYPNSVKMTIDGVQ

-215 SNLSTQIASKDGND
+215 SNLSTKIASKDGNE
-229 INLFIKYKNE
+229 INLFIKYKGE
-239 PVTSIDYT
+239 PVTSLDYT

-264 GIVELRPGVDVN
+264 GIVELRPGVEIN

-300 QLFKGTPFKN
+300 QLFKGTSFKN
-310 ASVYISNL
+310 ASVYINNL

-328 RKEFEKS
+328 KKEFEKS

-348 KVNDEKQ
+348 KVENEKE
-355 LAGIMNRVVN
+355 LAGIMTRVIN
-365 AIKTR
+365 AIKAKD
-370 QYDSVND
+370 YDSVSD
-377 CFSADGL
+377 CFSEDGL

-395 ARLLGNPQFSFYT
+395 ARLLGDPQFSFYT

-423 FRNNKRKFVEDVTF
+423 FKNNRRKFVEDVTF
-437 TFGEDRKIE
+437 TFDENKKIE

-452 GSQAKTDIFDK
+452 GSQAKTDIFNK

-506 TGHVIKRNP
+506 TGHIIKKAP
-515 RLSMEDQASTFGDNK
+515 KVAMEGESFINSNNK
-530 PLIKYTRQTKSEY
+530 LIKYTRQTKSEY
-543 LRKLKMCFQS
+543 MRKLKMCFQS

-580 KQDYYSSNYGDHGY
+580 KQDYYSTNYGDHGY
-594 LFLMVDFNDPE
+594 LFLMVDFNDPD

-624 NLPRSNRDWG
+624 NLPRLNRDWG

>member
-1 MHRLLKMLLAF
+1 MHKTIWMILMLL
-12 ALITCLPIPCCAQSA
+12 LPLTSLAQT
-27 SEKKAAQKAELK
+27 
-39 AELKAEELKNDAS
+39 AEERAEQMKANAE
-52 YICGEGWGDTYSSA
+52 YICGEGWGDTYNSA
-66 DQAALN
+66 DQAALA

-79 LHVSNSFQIN
+79 LNISNSFEIK
-89 EEELNTN
+89 EEEFNTN
-96 SGFDSKTAVTSV
+96 SSFDSKTAITSV

-120 NNLVISNAPQT
+120 FNLVISNTPQT

-137 KSSEVIKIFDERK
+137 RKSEVNKIFDERK

-186 QYPNSVKMDIDGEQ
+186 QYPNSVKMTIDGVQ

-215 SNLSTQIASKDGND
+215 STLSTKIASKDGNE
-229 INLFIKYKNE
+229 INLFIKYKGE
-239 PVTSIDYT
+239 PVTSLDYT

-300 QLFKGTPFKN
+300 QLFKGTSFKN
-310 ASVYISNL
+310 ASVYINNL

-328 RKEFEKS
+328 KKEFEKS

-348 KVNDEKQ
+348 KVENEKE
-355 LAGIMNRVVN
+355 LAGIMTRVIN
-365 AIKTR
+365 AIKAKD
-370 QYDSVND
+370 YDSVSD
-377 CFSADGL
+377 CFSEDGL

-395 ARLLGNPQFSFYT
+395 ARLLGDPQFSFYT

-423 FRNNKRKFVEDVTF
+423 FKNNRRKFVEDVTF
-437 TFGEDRKIE
+437 TFDENKKIE

-452 GSQAKTDIFDK
+452 GSQAKTDIFNK

-506 TGHVIKRNP
+506 TGHIIKKAP
-515 RLSMEDQASTFGDNK
+515 KVAMEGESFINSNNK
-530 PLIKYTRQTKSEY
+530 LIKYTRQTKSEY
-543 LRKLKMCFQS
+543 MRKLKMCFQS

-580 KQDYYSSNYGDHGY
+580 KQDYYSTNYGDHGY
-594 LFLMVDFNDPE
+594 LFLMVDFNDPD

>member
-1 MHRLLKMLLAF
+1 MHKTIWMILMLL
-12 ALITCLPIPCCAQSA
+12 LPLTSL
-27 SEKKAAQKAELK
+27 AQKAEERAEQMK
-39 AELKAEELKNDAS
+39 ANAE
-52 YICGEGWGDTYSSA
+52 YICGEGWGDTYNSA
-66 DQAALN
+66 DQAALA

-79 LHVSNSFQIN
+79 LNISNSFEIK
-89 EEELNTN
+89 EEEFNTN
-96 SGFDSKTAVTSV
+96 SSFDSKTAITSV

-120 NNLVISNAPQT
+120 FNLVISNTPQT

-137 KSSEVIKIFDERK
+137 RKSEVNKIFDERK

-186 QYPNSVKMDIDGEQ
+186 QYPNSVKMTIDGVQ

-215 SNLSTQIASKDGND
+215 SNLSTKIASKDGNE
-229 INLFIKYKNE
+229 INLFIKYKGE
-239 PVTSIDYT
+239 PVTSLDYT

-264 GIVELRPGVDVN
+264 GIVELRPGVEIN

-300 QLFKGTPFKN
+300 QLFKGTSFKN
-310 ASVYISNL
+310 ASVYINNL

-328 RKEFEKS
+328 KKEFEKS

-348 KVNDEKQ
+348 KVENEKE
-355 LAGIMNRVVN
+355 LAGIMTRVIN
-365 AIKTR
+365 AIKAKD
-370 QYDSVND
+370 YDSVSD
-377 CFSADGL
+377 CFSEDGL

-395 ARLLGNPQFSFYT
+395 ARLLGDPQFSFYT

-423 FRNNKRKFVEDVTF
+423 FKNNRRKFVEDVTF
-437 TFGEDRKIE
+437 TFDENKKIE

-452 GSQAKTDIFDK
+452 GSQAKTDIFNK

-506 TGHVIKRNP
+506 TGHIIKKAP
-515 RLSMEDQASTFGDNK
+515 KVAMEGESFINSNNK
-530 PLIKYTRQTKSEY
+530 LIKYTRQTKSEY
-543 LRKLKMCFQS
+543 MRKLKMCFQS

-580 KQDYYSSNYGDHGY
+580 KQDYYSTNYGDHGY
-594 LFLMVDFNDPE
+594 LFLMVDFNDPD

>member
-1 MHRLLKMLLAF
+1 MLL
-12 ALITCLPIPCCAQSA
+12 LPLTSLAQT
-27 SEKKAAQKAELK
+27 
-39 AELKAEELKNDAS
+39 AEERAEQMKANAE
-52 YICGEGWGDTYSSA
+52 YICGEGWGDTYNSA
-66 DQAALN
+66 DQAALA

-79 LHVSNSFQIN
+79 LNISNSFAIK
-89 EEELNTN
+89 EEEFNTN
-96 SGFDSKTAVTSV
+96 SSFDSKTAIISV

-120 NNLVISNAPQT
+120 FNLVISNTPQT

-137 KSSEVIKIFDERK
+137 RKSEVNKIFDERK

-186 QYPNSVKMDIDGEQ
+186 QYPNSVKMTIDGVQ

-215 SNLSTQIASKDGND
+215 SNLSTKIASKDGNE
-229 INLFIKYKNE
+229 INLFIKYKGE
-239 PVTSIDYT
+239 PVTSLDYT

-264 GIVELRPGVDVN
+264 GIVELRPGVEIN

-300 QLFKGTPFKN
+300 QLFKGTSFKN
-310 ASVYISNL
+310 ASVYINNL
-318 DKKSAVSSEA
+318 DKKSTVSSEA
-328 RKEFEKS
+328 QKEFEKS

-348 KVNDEKQ
+348 KVENEKE
-355 LAGIMNRVVN
+355 LAGIMTRVIN
-365 AIKTR
+365 AIKAKD
-370 QYDSVND
+370 YDSVSD
-377 CFSADGL
+377 CFSEDGL

-395 ARLLGNPQFSFYT
+395 ARLLGDPQFSFYT

-423 FRNNKRKFVEDVTF
+423 FKNNRRKFVEDVTF
-437 TFGEDRKIE
+437 TFDENKKIE

-452 GSQAKTDIFDK
+452 GSQAKTDIFNK

-506 TGHVIKRNP
+506 TGHIIKKAP
-515 RLSMEDQASTFGDNK
+515 KVAMEGESFINSNNK
-530 PLIKYTRQTKSEY
+530 LIKYTRQTKSEY
-543 LRKLKMCFQS
+543 MRKLKMCFQS

-580 KQDYYSSNYGDHGY
+580 KQDYYSTNYGDHGY
-594 LFLMVDFNDPE
+594 LFLMVDFNDPD

>member
-1 MHRLLKMLLAF
+1 MHKTIWMILMLL
-12 ALITCLPIPCCAQSA
+12 LPLTSLAQT
-27 SEKKAAQKAELK
+27 
-39 AELKAEELKNDAS
+39 AEERAEQMKANAE
-52 YICGEGWGDTYSSA
+52 YICGEGWGDTYNSA
-66 DQAALN
+66 DQAALA

-79 LHVSNSFQIN
+79 LNISNSFEIK
-89 EEELNTN
+89 EEEFNTN
-96 SGFDSKTAVTSV
+96 SSFDSKTAITSV

-120 NNLVISNAPQT
+120 FNLVISNTPQT

-137 KSSEVIKIFDERK
+137 RKSEVNKIFDERK

-186 QYPNSVKMDIDGEQ
+186 QYPNSVKMTIDGVQ

-215 SNLSTQIASKDGND
+215 SNLSTKIASKDGNE
-229 INLFIKYKNE
+229 INLFIKYKGE
-239 PVTSIDYT
+239 PVTSLDYT

-300 QLFKGTPFKN
+300 QLFKGTSFKN
-310 ASVYISNL
+310 ASVYINNL

-328 RKEFEKS
+328 KKEFEKS

-348 KVNDEKQ
+348 KVENEKE
-355 LAGIMNRVVN
+355 LAGIMTRVIN
-365 AIKTR
+365 AIKAKD
-370 QYDSVND
+370 YDSVSD
-377 CFSADGL
+377 CFSEDGL

-395 ARLLGNPQFSFYT
+395 ARLLGEPQFSFYT

-423 FRNNKRKFVEDVTF
+423 FKNNRRKFVEDVTF
-437 TFGEDRKIE
+437 TFDENKKIE

-452 GSQAKTDIFDK
+452 GSQAKTDIFNK

-506 TGHVIKRNP
+506 TGHIIKKAP
-515 RLSMEDQASTFGDNK
+515 KVAMEGESFINSNNK
-530 PLIKYTRQTKSEY
+530 LIKYTRQTKSEY
-543 LRKLKMCFQS
+543 MRKLKMCFQS

-580 KQDYYSSNYGDHGY
+580 KQDYYSTNYGDHGY
-594 LFLMVDFNDPE
+594 LFLMVDFNDPD

>member
-1 MHRLLKMLLAF
+1 MHKTIWMILMLL
-12 ALITCLPIPCCAQSA
+12 LPLTSLAQT
-27 SEKKAAQKAELK
+27 
-39 AELKAEELKNDAS
+39 AEERAEQMKTNAE
-52 YICGEGWGDTYSSA
+52 YICGEGWGDTYNSA
-66 DQAALN
+66 DQAALA

-79 LHVSNSFQIN
+79 LNISNSFEIK
-89 EEELNTN
+89 EEEFNTN
-96 SGFDSKTAVTSV
+96 SSFDSKTAIISV

-120 NNLVISNAPQT
+120 FNLVISNTPQT

-137 KSSEVIKIFDERK
+137 RKSEVNKIFDERK

-186 QYPNSVKMDIDGEQ
+186 QYPNSVKMTIDGVQ

-215 SNLSTQIASKDGND
+215 SNLSTKIASKDGNE
-229 INLFIKYKNE
+229 INLFIKYKGE
-239 PVTSIDYT
+239 PVTSLDYT

-264 GIVELRPGVDVN
+264 GIVELRPGVEIN

-300 QLFKGTPFKN
+300 QLFKGTSFKN
-310 ASVYISNL
+310 ASVYINNL

-328 RKEFEKS
+328 KKEFEKS

-348 KVNDEKQ
+348 KVENEKE
-355 LAGIMNRVVN
+355 LAGIMTKVIN
-365 AIKTR
+365 AIKAKD
-370 QYDSVND
+370 YDSVSD
-377 CFSADGL
+377 CFSEDGL

-395 ARLLGNPQFSFYT
+395 ARLLGDPQFSFYT

-423 FRNNKRKFVEDVTF
+423 FKNNRRKFVEDVTF
-437 TFGEDRKIE
+437 TFDENKKIE

-452 GSQAKTDIFDK
+452 GSQTKTDIFNK

-506 TGHVIKRNP
+506 TGHIIKKAP
-515 RLSMEDQASTFGDNK
+515 KVAMEGESFINSNNK
-530 PLIKYTRQTKSEY
+530 LIKYTRQTKSEY
-543 LRKLKMCFQS
+543 MRKLKMCFQS

-580 KQDYYSSNYGDHGY
+580 KQDYYSTNYGDHGY
-594 LFLMVDFNDPE
+594 LFLMVDFNDPD

>member
-1 MHRLLKMLLAF
+1 MHKTIWMILMLL
-12 ALITCLPIPCCAQSA
+12 LPLTSLAQT
-27 SEKKAAQKAELK
+27 
-39 AELKAEELKNDAS
+39 AEERAEQMKANAE
-52 YICGEGWGDTYSSA
+52 YICGEGWGDTYNSA
-66 DQAALN
+66 DQAALA

-79 LHVSNSFQIN
+79 LNISNSFEIK
-89 EEELNTN
+89 EEEFNTN
-96 SGFDSKTAVTSV
+96 SSFDSKTAITSV

-120 NNLVISNAPQT
+120 FNLVISNTPQT

-137 KSSEVIKIFDERK
+137 RKSEVNKIFDERK

-186 QYPNSVKMDIDGEQ
+186 QYPNSMKMTIDGVQ

-215 SNLSTQIASKDGND
+215 SNLSTKIASKDGNE
-229 INLFIKYKNE
+229 INLFIKYKGE
-239 PVTSIDYT
+239 PVTSLDYT

-264 GIVELRPGVDVN
+264 GIVELRPGVEIN

-300 QLFKGTPFKN
+300 QLFKGTSFKN
-310 ASVYISNL
+310 ASVYINNL

-328 RKEFEKS
+328 KKEFEKS

-348 KVNDEKQ
+348 KVENEKE
-355 LAGIMNRVVN
+355 LAGIMTRVIN
-365 AIKTR
+365 AIKAKD
-370 QYDSVND
+370 YDSVSD
-377 CFSADGL
+377 CFSEDGL

-395 ARLLGNPQFSFYT
+395 ARLLGDPQFSFYT

-423 FRNNKRKFVEDVTF
+423 FKNNRRKFVEDVTF
-437 TFGEDRKIE
+437 TFDENKKIE

-452 GSQAKTDIFDK
+452 GSQAKTDIFNK

-506 TGHVIKRNP
+506 TGHIIKKAP
-515 RLSMEDQASTFGDNK
+515 KVAMEGESFINSNNK
-530 PLIKYTRQTKSEY
+530 LIKYTRQTKSEY
-543 LRKLKMCFQS
+543 MRKLKMCFQS

-580 KQDYYSSNYGDHGY
+580 KQDYYSTNYGDHGY
-594 LFLMVDFNDPE
+594 LFLMVDFNDPD

>member
-1 MHRLLKMLLAF
+1 MHKTIWMILMLL
-12 ALITCLPIPCCAQSA
+12 LPLTSLAQT
-27 SEKKAAQKAELK
+27 
-39 AELKAEELKNDAS
+39 AEERAEQMKANAE
-52 YICGEGWGDTYSSA
+52 YICGEGWGDTYNSA
-66 DQAALN
+66 DQAALA

-79 LHVSNSFQIN
+79 LNISNSFEIK
-89 EEELNTN
+89 EEEFNTN
-96 SGFDSKTAVTSV
+96 SSFDSKTAITSV

-120 NNLVISNAPQT
+120 FNLVISNTPQT

-137 KSSEVIKIFDERK
+137 RKSEVNKIFDERK

-186 QYPNSVKMDIDGEQ
+186 QYPNSVKMTIDGVQ

-215 SNLSTQIASKDGND
+215 SNLSTKIASKDGNE
-229 INLFIKYKNE
+229 INLFIKYKGE
-239 PVTSIDYT
+239 PVTSLDYT
-247 YFDGQTWSNL
+247 YFDGQIWSNL

-300 QLFKGTPFKN
+300 QLFKGTSFKN
-310 ASVYISNL
+310 ASVYINNL

-328 RKEFEKS
+328 KKEFEKS

-348 KVNDEKQ
+348 KVENEKE
-355 LAGIMNRVVN
+355 LAGIMTRVIN
-365 AIKTR
+365 AIKAKD
-370 QYDSVND
+370 YDSVSD
-377 CFSADGL
+377 CFSEDGL

-395 ARLLGNPQFSFYT
+395 ARLLGDPQFSFYT

-423 FRNNKRKFVEDVTF
+423 FKNNRRKFVEDVTF
-437 TFGEDRKIE
+437 TFDENKKIE

-452 GSQAKTDIFDK
+452 GSQAKTDIFNK

-506 TGHVIKRNP
+506 TGHIIKKAP
-515 RLSMEDQASTFGDNK
+515 KVAMEGESFINSNNK
-530 PLIKYTRQTKSEY
+530 LIKYTRQTKSEY
-543 LRKLKMCFQS
+543 MRKLKMCFQS

-580 KQDYYSSNYGDHGY
+580 KQDYYSTNYGDHGY
-594 LFLMVDFNDPE
+594 LFLMVDFNDPD

>member
-1 MHRLLKMLLAF
+1 MHKTIWMILMLL
-12 ALITCLPIPCCAQSA
+12 LPLTSLAQT
-27 SEKKAAQKAELK
+27 
-39 AELKAEELKNDAS
+39 AEERAEQMKANAE
-52 YICGEGWGDTYSSA
+52 YICGEGWGDTYNSA
-66 DQAALN
+66 DQAALA

-79 LHVSNSFQIN
+79 LNISNSFEIK
-89 EEELNTN
+89 EEEFNTN
-96 SGFDSKTAVTSV
+96 SSFDSKTAIISV

-120 NNLVISNAPQT
+120 FNLVISNTPQT

-137 KSSEVIKIFDERK
+137 RKSEVNKIFDERK

-186 QYPNSVKMDIDGEQ
+186 QYPNSVKMTIDGVQ

-215 SNLSTQIASKDGND
+215 SNLSTKIASKDGNE
-229 INLFIKYKNE
+229 INLFIKYKGE
-239 PVTSIDYT
+239 PVTSLDYT

-264 GIVELRPGVDVN
+264 GIVELRPGVEIN
-276 SLQLKYEYEY
+276 SLQLKYEY

-300 QLFKGTPFKN
+300 QLFKGTSFKN
-310 ASVYISNL
+310 ASVYINNL

-328 RKEFEKS
+328 KKEFEKS

-348 KVNDEKQ
+348 KVENEKE
-355 LAGIMNRVVN
+355 LAGIMTKVIN
-365 AIKTR
+365 AIKAKD
-370 QYDSVND
+370 YDSVSD
-377 CFSADGL
+377 CFSEDGL

-395 ARLLGNPQFSFYT
+395 ARLLGDPQFSFYT

-423 FRNNKRKFVEDVTF
+423 FKNNRRKFVEDVTF
-437 TFGEDRKIE
+437 TFDENKKIE

-452 GSQAKTDIFDK
+452 GSQAKTDIFNK

-506 TGHVIKRNP
+506 TGHIIKKAP
-515 RLSMEDQASTFGDNK
+515 KVAMEGESFINSNNK
-530 PLIKYTRQTKSEY
+530 LIKYTRQTKSEY
-543 LRKLKMCFQS
+543 MRKLKMCFQS

-580 KQDYYSSNYGDHGY
+580 KQDYYSTNYGDHGY
-594 LFLMVDFNDPE
+594 LFLMVDFNDPD

>member
-1 MHRLLKMLLAF
+1 MHKTIWMILMLL
-12 ALITCLPIPCCAQSA
+12 LPLTSLAQT
-27 SEKKAAQKAELK
+27 
-39 AELKAEELKNDAS
+39 AEERAEQMKANAE
-52 YICGEGWGDTYSSA
+52 YICGEGWGDTYNSA
-66 DQAALN
+66 DQAALA

-79 LHVSNSFQIN
+79 LNISNSFEIK
-89 EEELNTN
+89 EEEFNTN
-96 SGFDSKTAVTSV
+96 SSFDSKTAITSV

-120 NNLVISNAPQT
+120 FNLVISNTPQT

-137 KSSEVIKIFDERK
+137 RKSEVNKIFDERK

-186 QYPNSVKMDIDGEQ
+186 QYPNSVKMTIDGVQ

-215 SNLSTQIASKDGND
+215 SNLSTKIASKDDNE
-229 INLFIKYKNE
+229 INLFIKYKGE
-239 PVTSIDYT
+239 PVTSLDYT

-264 GIVELRPGVDVN
+264 GIVELRPGVEIN

-300 QLFKGTPFKN
+300 QLFKGTSFKN
-310 ASVYISNL
+310 ASVYINNL

-328 RKEFEKS
+328 KKEFEKS

-348 KVNDEKQ
+348 KVENEKE
-355 LAGIMNRVVN
+355 LAGIMTRVIN
-365 AIKTR
+365 AIKAKD
-370 QYDSVND
+370 YDSVSD
-377 CFSADGL
+377 CFSEDGL

-395 ARLLGNPQFSFYT
+395 ARLLGDPQFSFYT

-423 FRNNKRKFVEDVTF
+423 FKNNRRKFVEDVTF
-437 TFGEDRKIE
+437 TFDENKKIE

-452 GSQAKTDIFDK
+452 GSQAKTDIFNK

-506 TGHVIKRNP
+506 TGHIINKAPKVA
-515 RLSMEDQASTFGDNK
+515 MEGESFINSNNK
-530 PLIKYTRQTKSEY
+530 LIKYTRQTKSEY
-543 LRKLKMCFQS
+543 MRKLKMCFQS

-580 KQDYYSSNYGDHGY
+580 KQDYYSTNYGDHGY
-594 LFLMVDFNDPE
+594 LFLMVDFNDPD

>member
-1 MHRLLKMLLAF
+1 MHKTIWMILMLL
-12 ALITCLPIPCCAQSA
+12 LPLTSLAQT
-27 SEKKAAQKAELK
+27 
-39 AELKAEELKNDAS
+39 AEERAEQMKANAE
-52 YICGEGWGDTYSSA
+52 YICGEGWGDTYNSA
-66 DQAALN
+66 DQAALA

-79 LHVSNSFQIN
+79 LNISNSFEIK
-89 EEELNTN
+89 EEEFNTN
-96 SGFDSKTAVTSV
+96 SSFDSKTAIISV

-120 NNLVISNAPQT
+120 FNLVISNTPQT

-137 KSSEVIKIFDERK
+137 RKSEVNKIFDERK
-150 EKVFDYVRSAMR
+150 EKVFDYVRSAMK

-186 QYPNSVKMDIDGEQ
+186 QYPNSVKMTIDGVQ

-215 SNLSTQIASKDGND
+215 SNLSTKIASKDGNE
-229 INLFIKYKNE
+229 INLFIKYKGE
-239 PVTSIDYT
+239 PVTSLDYT

-264 GIVELRPGVDVN
+264 GIVELRPGVEIN

-300 QLFKGTPFKN
+300 QLFKGTSFKN
-310 ASVYISNL
+310 ASVYINNL

-328 RKEFEKS
+328 KKEFEKS

-348 KVNDEKQ
+348 KVENEKE
-355 LAGIMNRVVN
+355 LAGIMTKVIN
-365 AIKTR
+365 AIKAKD
-370 QYDSVND
+370 YDSVSD
-377 CFSADGL
+377 CFSEDGR

-395 ARLLGNPQFSFYT
+395 ARLLGDPQFSFYT

-423 FRNNKRKFVEDVTF
+423 FKNNRRKFVEDVTF
-437 TFGEDRKIE
+437 TFDENKKIE

-452 GSQAKTDIFDK
+452 GSQAKTDIFNK

-506 TGHVIKRNP
+506 TGHIIKKAP
-515 RLSMEDQASTFGDNK
+515 KVAMEGESFINSNK
-530 PLIKYTRQTKSEY
+530 KLIKYTRQTKSEY
-543 LRKLKMCFQS
+543 MRKLKMCFQS

-580 KQDYYSSNYGDHGY
+580 KQDYYSTNYGDHGY
-594 LFLMVDFNDPE
+594 LFLMVDFNDPD

-616 DRNPNINS
+616 DRNPNINP

>member
-1 MHRLLKMLLAF
+1 MHKTIWMILMLL
-12 ALITCLPIPCCAQSA
+12 LPLTSLAQT
-27 SEKKAAQKAELK
+27 
-39 AELKAEELKNDAS
+39 AEERAEQMKANAE
-52 YICGEGWGDTYSSA
+52 YICGEGWGDTYNSA
-66 DQAALN
+66 DQAALA

-79 LHVSNSFQIN
+79 LNISNSFEIK
-89 EEELNTN
+89 EEEFNTN
-96 SGFDSKTAVTSV
+96 SSFDSKTAITSV

-120 NNLVISNAPQT
+120 FNLVISNTPQT

-137 KSSEVIKIFDERK
+137 RKSEVNKIFDERK

-186 QYPNSVKMDIDGEQ
+186 QYPNSVKMTIDGVQ

-215 SNLSTQIASKDGND
+215 SNLSTKIASKDGNE
-229 INLFIKYKNE
+229 INLFIKYKGE
-239 PVTSIDYT
+239 PVTSLDYT

-264 GIVELRPGVDVN
+264 GIVELRPGVEIN

-300 QLFKGTPFKN
+300 QLFKGTSFKN
-310 ASVYISNL
+310 ASVYINNL

-328 RKEFEKS
+328 KKEFEKS

-348 KVNDEKQ
+348 KVETEKE
-355 LAGIMNRVVN
+355 LAGIMTRVIN
-365 AIKTR
+365 AIKAKD
-370 QYDSVND
+370 YDSVSD
-377 CFSADGL
+377 CFSEDGL

-395 ARLLGNPQFSFYT
+395 ARLLGDPQFSFYT

-423 FRNNKRKFVEDVTF
+423 FKNNRRKFVEDVTF
-437 TFGEDRKIE
+437 TFDENKKIE

-452 GSQAKTDIFDK
+452 GSQAKTDIFNK

-506 TGHVIKRNP
+506 TGHIIKKAP
-515 RLSMEDQASTFGDNK
+515 KVAMEGESFINSNNK
-530 PLIKYTRQTKSEY
+530 LIKYTRQTKSEY
-543 LRKLKMCFQS
+543 MRKLKMCFQS

-580 KQDYYSSNYGDHGY
+580 KQDYYSTNYGDHGY
-594 LFLMVDFNDPE
+594 LFLMVDFNDPD

>member
-1 MHRLLKMLLAF
+1 MHKTIWMILMLL
-12 ALITCLPIPCCAQSA
+12 LPLTSLAQT
-27 SEKKAAQKAELK
+27 
-39 AELKAEELKNDAS
+39 AEERAEQMKANAE
-52 YICGEGWGDTYSSA
+52 YICGEGWGDTYNSA
-66 DQAALN
+66 DQAALA

-79 LHVSNSFQIN
+79 LNISNSFEIK
-89 EEELNTN
+89 EEEFNTN
-96 SGFDSKTAVTSV
+96 SSFDSKTAIISV

-120 NNLVISNAPQT
+120 FNLVISNTPQT

-137 KSSEVIKIFDERK
+137 RKSEVNKIFDERK

-186 QYPNSVKMDIDGEQ
+186 QYPNSVKMTIDGVQ

-215 SNLSTQIASKDGND
+215 SNLSTKIASKDGNE
-229 INLFIKYKNE
+229 INLFIKYKGE
-239 PVTSIDYT
+239 PVTSLDYT

-264 GIVELRPGVDVN
+264 GIVELRPGVEIN
-276 SLQLKYEYEY
+276 SLQLKYEY

-300 QLFKGTPFKN
+300 QLFKGTSFKN
-310 ASVYISNL
+310 ASVYINNL
-318 DKKSAVSSEA
+318 DKKSTVSSEA
-328 RKEFEKS
+328 KKEFEKS

-348 KVNDEKQ
+348 KVENEKE
-355 LAGIMNRVVN
+355 LAGIMTRVIN
-365 AIKTR
+365 AIKAKD
-370 QYDSVND
+370 YDSVSD
-377 CFSADGL
+377 CFSEDGL
-384 EMYKKLLNYGQ
+384 EIYKKLLNYGQ
-395 ARLLGNPQFSFYT
+395 ARLLGDPQFSFYT

-423 FRNNKRKFVEDVTF
+423 FKNNRRKFVEDVTF
-437 TFGEDRKIE
+437 TFDENKKIE

-452 GSQAKTDIFDK
+452 GSQAKTDIFNK

-506 TGHVIKRNP
+506 TGHIIKKAP
-515 RLSMEDQASTFGDNK
+515 KVAMEGESFINSNNK
-530 PLIKYTRQTKSEY
+530 LIKYTRQTKSEY
-543 LRKLKMCFQS
+543 MRKLKMCFQS

-580 KQDYYSSNYGDHGY
+580 KQDYYSTNYGDHGY
-594 LFLMVDFNDPE
+594 LFLMVDFNDPD

>member
-1 MHRLLKMLLAF
+1 MHKTIWMILMLL
-12 ALITCLPIPCCAQSA
+12 LPLTSLAQT
-27 SEKKAAQKAELK
+27 
-39 AELKAEELKNDAS
+39 AEERAEQMKANAE
-52 YICGEGWGDTYSSA
+52 YICGEGWGDTYNSA
-66 DQAALN
+66 DQAALA

-79 LHVSNSFQIN
+79 LNISNSFEIK
-89 EEELNTN
+89 EEEFNTN
-96 SGFDSKTAVTSV
+96 SSFDSKTAITSV

-120 NNLVISNAPQT
+120 FNLVISNTPQT

-137 KSSEVIKIFDERK
+137 RKSEVNKIFDERK

-186 QYPNSVKMDIDGEQ
+186 QYPNSVKMTIDGVQ

-215 SNLSTQIASKDGND
+215 SNLSTKIASKDGNE
-229 INLFIKYKNE
+229 INLFIKYKGE
-239 PVTSIDYT
+239 PVTSLDYT

-264 GIVELRPGVDVN
+264 GIVELRPGVEIN

-300 QLFKGTPFKN
+300 QLFKGTSFKN
-310 ASVYISNL
+310 ASVYINNL

-328 RKEFEKS
+328 KKEFEKS

-348 KVNDEKQ
+348 KVENEKE
-355 LAGIMNRVVN
+355 LAGIMTRVIN
-365 AIKTR
+365 AIKAKD
-370 QYDSVND
+370 YDSVSD
-377 CFSADGL
+377 CFSEDGL

-395 ARLLGNPQFSFYT
+395 ARLLGDPQFSFYT

-423 FRNNKRKFVEDVTF
+423 FKNNRRKFVEDVTF
-437 TFGEDRKIE
+437 TFDENKKIE

-452 GSQAKTDIFDK
+452 GSQAKTDIFNK

-506 TGHVIKRNP
+506 TGHIIKKAPKVAVEGESFIN
-515 RLSMEDQASTFGDNK
+515 SNNK
-530 PLIKYTRQTKSEY
+530 LIKYTRQTKSEY
-543 LRKLKMCFQS
+543 MRKLKMCFQS

-580 KQDYYSSNYGDHGY
+580 KQDYYSTNYGDHGY
-594 LFLMVDFNDPE
+594 LFLMVDFNDPD

>member
-1 MHRLLKMLLAF
+1 MHKTIWMILMLL
-12 ALITCLPIPCCAQSA
+12 LPLTSLAQT
-27 SEKKAAQKAELK
+27 
-39 AELKAEELKNDAS
+39 AEERAEQMKANAE
-52 YICGEGWGDTYSSA
+52 YICGEGWGDTYNSA
-66 DQAALN
+66 DQAALA

-79 LHVSNSFQIN
+79 LNISNSFEIK
-89 EEELNTN
+89 EEEFNTN
-96 SGFDSKTAVTSV
+96 SSFDSKTAITSV

-120 NNLVISNAPQT
+120 FNLVISNTPQT

-137 KSSEVIKIFDERK
+137 RKSEVNKIFDERK

-186 QYPNSVKMDIDGEQ
+186 QYPNSVKMTIDGVQ

-215 SNLSTQIASKDGND
+215 SNLSTKIASKDGNE
-229 INLFIKYKNE
+229 INLFIKYKGE
-239 PVTSIDYT
+239 PVTSLDYT

-264 GIVELRPGVDVN
+264 GIVELRPGVEIN

-300 QLFKGTPFKN
+300 QLFKGTSFKN
-310 ASVYISNL
+310 ASVYINNL
-318 DKKSAVSSEA
+318 DKKSTVSSEA
-328 RKEFEKS
+328 KKEFEKS

-348 KVNDEKQ
+348 KVENEKE
-355 LAGIMNRVVN
+355 LAGIMTRVIN
-365 AIKTR
+365 AIKAKD
-370 QYDSVND
+370 YDSVSD
-377 CFSADGL
+377 CFSEDGL
-384 EMYKKLLNYGQ
+384 EIYKKLLNYGQ
-395 ARLLGNPQFSFYT
+395 ARLLGDPQFSFYT

-423 FRNNKRKFVEDVTF
+423 FKNNRRKFVEDVTF
-437 TFGEDRKIE
+437 TFDENKKIE

-452 GSQAKTDIFDK
+452 GSQAKTDIFNK

-506 TGHVIKRNP
+506 TGHIIKKAP
-515 RLSMEDQASTFGDNK
+515 KVAMEGESFINSNNK
-530 PLIKYTRQTKSEY
+530 LIKYTRQTKSEY
-543 LRKLKMCFQS
+543 MRKLKMCFQS

-580 KQDYYSSNYGDHGY
+580 KQDYYSTNYGDHGY
-594 LFLMVDFNDPE
+594 LFLMVDFNDPD

>member
-1 MHRLLKMLLAF
+1 MHKTIWMILMLL
-12 ALITCLPIPCCAQSA
+12 LPLTSLAQT
-27 SEKKAAQKAELK
+27 
-39 AELKAEELKNDAS
+39 AEERAEQMKANAE
-52 YICGEGWGDTYSSA
+52 YICGEGWGDTYNSA
-66 DQAALN
+66 DQAALA

-79 LHVSNSFQIN
+79 LNISNSFEIK
-89 EEELNTN
+89 EEEFNTN
-96 SGFDSKTAVTSV
+96 SSFDSKTAITSV

-120 NNLVISNAPQT
+120 FNLVISNTPQT

-137 KSSEVIKIFDERK
+137 RKSEVNKIFDERK

-186 QYPNSVKMDIDGEQ
+186 QYPNSVKMTIDGVQ

-215 SNLSTQIASKDGND
+215 SNLSTKIASKDGNE
-229 INLFIKYKNE
+229 INLFIKYKGE
-239 PVTSIDYT
+239 PVTSLDYT

-264 GIVELRPGVDVN
+264 GIVELRPGVEIN

-300 QLFKGTPFKN
+300 QLFKGTSFKN
-310 ASVYISNL
+310 ASVYINNL

-328 RKEFEKS
+328 KKEFEKS

-348 KVNDEKQ
+348 KVENEKE
-355 LAGIMNRVVN
+355 LAGIMTRVIN
-365 AIKTR
+365 AIKAKD
-370 QYDSVND
+370 YDSVND
-377 CFSADGL
+377 CFSEDGL

-395 ARLLGNPQFSFYT
+395 ARLLGDPQFSFYT

-423 FRNNKRKFVEDVTF
+423 FKNNRRKFVEDVTF
-437 TFGEDRKIE
+437 TFDENKKIE

-452 GSQAKTDIFDK
+452 GSQAKTDIFNK

-506 TGHVIKRNP
+506 TGHIIKKAP
-515 RLSMEDQASTFGDNK
+515 KVAMEGESFINSNNK
-530 PLIKYTRQTKSEY
+530 LIKYTRQTKSEY
-543 LRKLKMCFQS
+543 MRKLKMCFQS

-580 KQDYYSSNYGDHGY
+580 KQDYYSTNYGDHGY
-594 LFLMVDFNDPE
+594 LFLMVDFNDPD

>member
-1 MHRLLKMLLAF
+1 MHKTIWMILMLL
-12 ALITCLPIPCCAQSA
+12 LPLTSLAQT
-27 SEKKAAQKAELK
+27 
-39 AELKAEELKNDAS
+39 AEERAEQMKANAE
-52 YICGEGWGDTYSSA
+52 YICGEGWGDTYNSA
-66 DQAALN
+66 DQAALA

-79 LHVSNSFQIN
+79 LNISNSFEIK
-89 EEELNTN
+89 EEEFNTN
-96 SGFDSKTAVTSV
+96 SSFDSKTAITSV

-120 NNLVISNAPQT
+120 FNLVISNTPQT

-137 KSSEVIKIFDERK
+137 RKSEVNKIFDERK
-150 EKVFDYVRSAMR
+150 EKVFDYVRSAIR

-186 QYPNSVKMDIDGEQ
+186 QYPNSVKMTIDGVQ

-215 SNLSTQIASKDGND
+215 SNLSTKIASKDGNE
-229 INLFIKYKNE
+229 INLFIKYKGE
-239 PVTSIDYT
+239 PVTSLDYT

-300 QLFKGTPFKN
+300 QLFKGTSFKN
-310 ASVYISNL
+310 ASVYINNL

-328 RKEFEKS
+328 KKEFEKS

-348 KVNDEKQ
+348 KVENEKE
-355 LAGIMNRVVN
+355 LAGIMTRVIN
-365 AIKTR
+365 AIKAKD
-370 QYDSVND
+370 YDSVSD
-377 CFSADGL
+377 CFSEDGL

-395 ARLLGNPQFSFYT
+395 ARLLGDPQFSFYT

-423 FRNNKRKFVEDVTF
+423 FKNNRRKFVEDVTF
-437 TFGEDRKIE
+437 TFDENKKIE

-452 GSQAKTDIFDK
+452 GSQAKTDIFNK

-506 TGHVIKRNP
+506 TGHIIKKAP
-515 RLSMEDQASTFGDNK
+515 KVAMEGESFINSNNK
-530 PLIKYTRQTKSEY
+530 LIKYTRQTKSEY
-543 LRKLKMCFQS
+543 MRKLKMCFQS

-580 KQDYYSSNYGDHGY
+580 KQDYYSTNYGDHGY
-594 LFLMVDFNDPE
+594 LFLMVDFNDPD

>member
-1 MHRLLKMLLAF
+1 MHKTIWMILMLL
-12 ALITCLPIPCCAQSA
+12 LPLTSLAQT
-27 SEKKAAQKAELK
+27 
-39 AELKAEELKNDAS
+39 AEERAEQMKANAE
-52 YICGEGWGDTYSSA
+52 YICGEGWGDTYNSA
-66 DQAALN
+66 DQAALA
-72 DLISKIS
+72 DLISTIS
-79 LHVSNSFQIN
+79 LNISNSFEIT
-89 EEELNTN
+89 EEEFNTN
-96 SGFDSKTAVTSV
+96 SSFDSKTAITSV

-120 NNLVISNAPQT
+120 FNLVISNTPQT

-137 KSSEVIKIFDERK
+137 RKSEVNKIFDERK

-186 QYPNSVKMDIDGEQ
+186 QYPNSVKMTIDGVQ

-215 SNLSTQIASKDGND
+215 SNLSTKIASKDGNE
-229 INLFIKYKNE
+229 INLFIKYKGE
-239 PVTSIDYT
+239 PVTSLDYT

-264 GIVELRPGVDVN
+264 GIVELRPGVEIN

-300 QLFKGTPFKN
+300 QLFKGTSFKN
-310 ASVYISNL
+310 ASVYINNL

-328 RKEFEKS
+328 KKEFEKS

-348 KVNDEKQ
+348 KVENEKE
-355 LAGIMNRVVN
+355 LAGIMTRVIN
-365 AIKTR
+365 AIKAKD
-370 QYDSVND
+370 YDSVSD
-377 CFSADGL
+377 CFSEDGL

-395 ARLLGNPQFSFYT
+395 ARLLGDPQFSFYT

-423 FRNNKRKFVEDVTF
+423 FKNNRRKFVEDVTF
-437 TFGEDRKIE
+437 TFDENKKIE

-452 GSQAKTDIFDK
+452 GSQAKTDIFNK

-506 TGHVIKRNP
+506 TGHIIKKAP
-515 RLSMEDQASTFGDNK
+515 KVAMEGESFINSNNK
-530 PLIKYTRQTKSEY
+530 LIKYTRQTKSEY
-543 LRKLKMCFQS
+543 MRKLKMCFQS

-580 KQDYYSSNYGDHGY
+580 KQDYYSTNYGDHGY
-594 LFLMVDFNDPE
+594 LFLMVDFNDPD

>member
-1 MHRLLKMLLAF
+1 MHKTIWMILMFLLPLTSLAQ
-12 ALITCLPIPCCAQSA
+12 T
-27 SEKKAAQKAELK
+27 
-39 AELKAEELKNDAS
+39 AEERAEQMKANAE
-52 YICGEGWGDTYSSA
+52 YICGEGWGDTYNSA
-66 DQAALN
+66 DQAALA

-79 LHVSNSFQIN
+79 LNISNSFEIK
-89 EEELNTN
+89 EEEFNTN
-96 SGFDSKTAVTSV
+96 SSFDSKTAITSV

-120 NNLVISNAPQT
+120 FNLVISNTPQT

-137 KSSEVIKIFDERK
+137 RKSEVNKIFDERK

-186 QYPNSVKMDIDGEQ
+186 QYPNSVKMTIDGVQ

-215 SNLSTQIASKDGND
+215 SNLSTKIASKDGNE
-229 INLFIKYKNE
+229 INLFIKYKGE
-239 PVTSIDYT
+239 PVTSLDYT

-264 GIVELRPGVDVN
+264 GIVELRPGVEIN

-300 QLFKGTPFKN
+300 QLFKGTSFKN
-310 ASVYISNL
+310 ASVYINNL

-328 RKEFEKS
+328 KKEFEKS

-348 KVNDEKQ
+348 KVENEKE
-355 LAGIMNRVVN
+355 LAGIMTRVIN
-365 AIKTR
+365 AIKAKD
-370 QYDSVND
+370 YDSVSD
-377 CFSADGL
+377 CFSEDGL
-384 EMYKKLLNYGQ
+384 EMYKKLLNYGK
-395 ARLLGNPQFSFYT
+395 ARLLGDPQFSFYT

-423 FRNNKRKFVEDVTF
+423 FKNNRRKFVEDVTF
-437 TFGEDRKIE
+437 TFDENKKIE

-452 GSQAKTDIFDK
+452 GSQAKTDIFNK

-506 TGHVIKRNP
+506 TGHIIKKAP
-515 RLSMEDQASTFGDNK
+515 KVAMEGESFINSNNK
-530 PLIKYTRQTKSEY
+530 LIKYTRQTKSEY
-543 LRKLKMCFQS
+543 MRKLKMCFQS

-580 KQDYYSSNYGDHGY
+580 KQDYYSTNYGDHGY
-594 LFLMVDFNDPE
+594 LFLMVDFNDPD

>member
-1 MHRLLKMLLAF
+1 MHKTIWMILMLL
-12 ALITCLPIPCCAQSA
+12 LPLTSLAQT
-27 SEKKAAQKAELK
+27 
-39 AELKAEELKNDAS
+39 AEERAEQMKANAE
-52 YICGEGWGDTYSSA
+52 YICGEGWGDTYNSA
-66 DQAALN
+66 DQAALA

-79 LHVSNSFQIN
+79 LNISNSFEIK
-89 EEELNTN
+89 EEEFNIN
-96 SGFDSKTAVTSV
+96 SSFDSKTAIISV

-120 NNLVISNAPQT
+120 FNLVISNTPQT

-137 KSSEVIKIFDERK
+137 RKSEVNKIFDERK

-186 QYPNSVKMDIDGEQ
+186 QYPNSVKMTIDGVQ

-215 SNLSTQIASKDGND
+215 SNLSTKIASKDGNE
-229 INLFIKYKNE
+229 INLFIKYKGE
-239 PVTSIDYT
+239 PVTSLDYT

-264 GIVELRPGVDVN
+264 GIVELRPGVEIN

-300 QLFKGTPFKN
+300 QLFKGTSFKN
-310 ASVYISNL
+310 ASVYINNL

-328 RKEFEKS
+328 KKEFEKS

-348 KVNDEKQ
+348 KVENEKE
-355 LAGIMNRVVN
+355 LAGIMTKVIN
-365 AIKTR
+365 AIKAKD
-370 QYDSVND
+370 YDSVSD
-377 CFSADGL
+377 CFSEDGL

-395 ARLLGNPQFSFYT
+395 ARLLGDPQFSFYT

-423 FRNNKRKFVEDVTF
+423 FKNNRRKFVEDVTF
-437 TFGEDRKIE
+437 TFDENKKIE

-452 GSQAKTDIFDK
+452 GSQAKTDIFNK

-506 TGHVIKRNP
+506 TGHIIKKAP
-515 RLSMEDQASTFGDNK
+515 KVAMEGESFINSNNK
-530 PLIKYTRQTKSEY
+530 LIKYTRQTKSEY
-543 LRKLKMCFQS
+543 MRKLKMCFQS

-580 KQDYYSSNYGDHGY
+580 KQDYYSTNYGDYGY
-594 LFLMVDFNDPE
+594 LFLMVDFNDPD

>member
-1 MHRLLKMLLAF
+1 MHKTIWMILMLL
-12 ALITCLPIPCCAQSA
+12 LPLTSLAQT
-27 SEKKAAQKAELK
+27 
-39 AELKAEELKNDAS
+39 AEERAEQMKANAE
-52 YICGEGWGDTYSSA
+52 YICGEGWGDTYNSA
-66 DQAALN
+66 DQAALA

-79 LHVSNSFQIN
+79 LNISNSFEIK
-89 EEELNTN
+89 EEEFNTN
-96 SGFDSKTAVTSV
+96 SSFDSKTAITSV

-120 NNLVISNAPQT
+120 FNLVISNTPQT

-137 KSSEVIKIFDERK
+137 RKSEVKKIFDERK

-186 QYPNSVKMDIDGEQ
+186 QYPNSVKMTIDGVQ

-215 SNLSTQIASKDGND
+215 SNLSTKIASKDGNE
-229 INLFIKYKNE
+229 INLFIKYKGE
-239 PVTSIDYT
+239 PVTSLDYT

-264 GIVELRPGVDVN
+264 GIVELRPGVEIN

-300 QLFKGTPFKN
+300 QLFKGTSFKN
-310 ASVYISNL
+310 ASVYINNL

-328 RKEFEKS
+328 KKEFEKS
-335 VKTESAANLETLS
+335 VKTESAADLETLS
-348 KVNDEKQ
+348 KVENEKE
-355 LAGIMNRVVN
+355 LAGIMTRVIN
-365 AIKTR
+365 AIKAKD
-370 QYDSVND
+370 YDSVSD
-377 CFSADGL
+377 CFSEDGL

-395 ARLLGNPQFSFYT
+395 ARLLGDPQFSFYT

-423 FRNNKRKFVEDVTF
+423 FKNNRRKFVEDVTF
-437 TFGEDRKIE
+437 TFDENKKIE

-452 GSQAKTDIFDK
+452 GSQAKTDIFNK

-506 TGHVIKRNP
+506 TGHIIKKAP
-515 RLSMEDQASTFGDNK
+515 KVAMEGESFINSNNK
-530 PLIKYTRQTKSEY
+530 LIKYTRQTKSEY
-543 LRKLKMCFQS
+543 MRKLKICFQS

-580 KQDYYSSNYGDHGY
+580 KQDYYSTNYGDHGY
-594 LFLMVDFNDPE
+594 LFLMVDFNDPD

>member
-1 MHRLLKMLLAF
+1 MHKTIWMILMLL
-12 ALITCLPIPCCAQSA
+12 LSLTSLAQT
-27 SEKKAAQKAELK
+27 
-39 AELKAEELKNDAS
+39 AEERAEQMKANAE
-52 YICGEGWGDTYSSA
+52 YICGEGWGDTYNSA
-66 DQAALN
+66 DQAALA

-79 LHVSNSFQIN
+79 LNISNSFEIK
-89 EEELNTN
+89 EEEFNTN
-96 SGFDSKTAVTSV
+96 SSFDSKTAIISV

-120 NNLVISNAPQT
+120 FNLVISNTPQT

-137 KSSEVIKIFDERK
+137 RKSEVNKIFDERK

-186 QYPNSVKMDIDGEQ
+186 QYPNSVKMTIDGVQ

-215 SNLSTQIASKDGND
+215 SNLSTKIASKDGNE
-229 INLFIKYKNE
+229 INLFIKYKGE
-239 PVTSIDYT
+239 PVTSLDYT

-264 GIVELRPGVDVN
+264 GIVELRPGVKIN

-300 QLFKGTPFKN
+300 QLFKGTSFKN
-310 ASVYISNL
+310 ASVYINNL

-328 RKEFEKS
+328 KKEFEKS

-348 KVNDEKQ
+348 KVENEKE
-355 LAGIMNRVVN
+355 LAGIMTKVIN
-365 AIKTR
+365 AIKAKD
-370 QYDSVND
+370 YDSVSD
-377 CFSADGL
+377 CFSEDGL

-395 ARLLGNPQFSFYT
+395 ARLLGDPQFSFYT

-423 FRNNKRKFVEDVTF
+423 FKNNRRKFVEDVTF
-437 TFGEDRKIE
+437 TFDENKKIE

-452 GSQAKTDIFDK
+452 GSQAKTDIFNK

-506 TGHVIKRNP
+506 TGHIIKKAP
-515 RLSMEDQASTFGDNK
+515 KVAMEGESFINSNNK
-530 PLIKYTRQTKSEY
+530 LIKYTRQTKSEY
-543 LRKLKMCFQS
+543 MRKLKMCFQS

-580 KQDYYSSNYGDHGY
+580 KQDYYSTNYGDHGY
-594 LFLMVDFNDPE
+594 LFLMVDFNDPD